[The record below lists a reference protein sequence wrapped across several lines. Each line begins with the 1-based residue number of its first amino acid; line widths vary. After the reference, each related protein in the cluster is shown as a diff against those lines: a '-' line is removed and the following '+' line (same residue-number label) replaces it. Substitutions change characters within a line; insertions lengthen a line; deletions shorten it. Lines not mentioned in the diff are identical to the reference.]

1 MHSARPAR
9 FHSAG
14 SDKLA
19 LPLPPAYAVSRSAN
33 VAMPATRVSRRR
45 KIDVLIG
52 QMDNQP
58 AWALA
63 ACARILRPLVRL
75 ALAMGV
81 KHAPLEALLRDL
93 LLDEARR
100 SWQAKGVT
108 ANISQLSVT
117 TGLSR
122 KAVTARLRTPVEGA
136 LPRTEMSAA
145 AKTLTHWLQLVDAQ
159 PALRRLPIHAEDDE
173 PSFEAVARQASRGNV
188 HHRTILQELVR
199 LDIAID
205 LDSEV
210 ELKAGGFVPKQ
221 DRETML
227 AFLSDN
233 VRDHLL
239 TAVSNTLSERP
250 PMLERAIYAKG
261 LSAEDCER
269 IHQLVRDRWDAW
281 QVELTREL
289 SRAVDAAEGNGPGR
303 IRVGIFT
310 FLEPDDAAEAPAA
323 ADRPRRQ

>member
-1 MHSARPAR
+1 
-9 FHSAG
+9 
-14 SDKLA
+14 
-19 LPLPPAYAVSRSAN
+19 
-33 VAMPATRVSRRR
+33 MPATRVSRRR

-63 ACARILRPLVRL
+63 ACARILKPLVRL

-81 KHAPLEALLRDL
+81 KHGPLEALLRDL
-93 LLDEARR
+93 MIEEARR
-100 SWQAKGVT
+100 SWEAKGVT

-122 KAVTARLRTPVEGA
+122 KAVTARVRIEADGL

-145 AKTLTHWLQLVDAQ
+145 AKTLTLWLQLAEEQ
-159 PALRRLPIHAEDDE
+159 PVLRRLPIHADADQ
-173 PSFEAVARQASRGNV
+173 PSFESVARLASRGNV

-199 LDIAID
+199 LNVAVE
-205 LDSEV
+205 LESEV
-210 ELKAGGFVPKQ
+210 EIRSGGFVPSA

-239 TAVSNTLSERP
+239 TAVSNTLAERP

-261 LSAEDCER
+261 LSVEDCER
-269 IHQLVRDRWDAW
+269 IHVWVRDRWDSL

-289 SRAVDAAEGNGPGR
+289 TRAVDAADGNGPGR
-303 IRVGIFT
+303 IRIGIFT
-310 FLEPDDAAEAPAA
+310 FLEPDDAGGSSGTSDGP
-323 ADRPRRQ
+323 PPK

>member
-1 MHSARPAR
+1 MSSSTALANTEKGRSRAWLSTPA
-9 FHSAG
+9 HA
-14 SDKLA
+14 
-19 LPLPPAYAVSRSAN
+19 P
-33 VAMPATRVSRRR
+33 RRG
-45 KIDVLIG
+45 KHQVLNG

-75 ALAMGV
+75 ALAMGA
-81 KHAPLEALLRDL
+81 KHGPLEELLRDL
-93 LLDEARR
+93 LLEEARR
-100 SWQAKGVT
+100 SWQAKGIT

-122 KAVTARLRTPVEGA
+122 KAVTARLRTPVEER
-136 LPRTEMSAA
+136 LPHTEMSAA
-145 AKTLTHWLQLVDAQ
+145 AKTLTQWLELADKQ
-159 PALRRLPIHAEDDE
+159 PALRRLPIHSDE
-173 PSFEAVARQASRGNV
+173 GPSFESLARQASRGNV

-199 LDIAID
+199 LDIAVE
-205 LDSEV
+205 SESDV
-210 ELKAGGFVPKQ
+210 EIKADGFVPTQ

-261 LSAEDCER
+261 LTTEDCER
-269 IHQLVRDRWDAW
+269 IHQLVRDRWDAL
-281 QVELTREL
+281 QIELTREL
-289 SRAVDAAEGNGPGR
+289 TRAVNAADGSGLGR
-303 IRVGIFT
+303 IRIGIFT
-310 FLEPDDAAEAPAA
+310 FLEPDEGNPPLAE
-323 ADRPRRQ
+323 DERSKPR

>member
-1 MHSARPAR
+1 MSIPAGAANPAR
-9 FHSAG
+9 TLVRAR
-14 SDKLA
+14 
-19 LPLPPAYAVSRSAN
+19 LPAASHAP
-33 VAMPATRVSRRR
+33 RRR
-45 KIDVLIG
+45 DIDVLIG

-93 LLDEARR
+93 LIEEARR
-100 SWQAKGVT
+100 SWEAKGVT

-122 KAVTARLRTPVEGA
+122 KAVTARVRTVADGD

-145 AKTLTHWLQLVDAQ
+145 AKTLTLWLQLADEQ
-159 PALRRLPIHAEDDE
+159 PALRRLPIHAEADQ
-173 PSFEAVARQASRGNV
+173 PSFESVARQASRGNV

-199 LDIAID
+199 LNVAIEHE
-205 LDSEV
+205 SEV
-210 ELKAGGFVPKQ
+210 EISNGGFVPTA

-250 PMLERAIYAKG
+250 PMLERALYAKG

-269 IHQLVRDRWDAW
+269 IHQLVRDRWDSL

-289 SRAVDAAEGNGPGR
+289 TRAVDAADGNGPGR
-303 IRVGIFT
+303 IRIGVFT
-310 FLEPDDAAEAPAA
+310 FLEPDDASGSFGTTDGQP
-323 ADRPRRQ
+323 PK

>member
-1 MHSARPAR
+1 MSIASGAASLAKAPVRTRLPAASHSP
-9 FHSAG
+9 
-14 SDKLA
+14 
-19 LPLPPAYAVSRSAN
+19 
-33 VAMPATRVSRRR
+33 RRR
-45 KIDVLIG
+45 DIDVLIG
-52 QMDNQP
+52 HMDNQP

-75 ALAMGV
+75 ALAMGA
-81 KHAPLEALLRDL
+81 KHGPLEALLRDL
-93 LLDEARR
+93 LIEEARR
-100 SWQAKGVT
+100 SWEAKGVT

-122 KAVTARLRTPVEGA
+122 KAVTARIRTVSDGL

-145 AKTLTHWLQLVDAQ
+145 AKTLTLWLQLVEEQ
-159 PALRRLPIHAEDDE
+159 PALRRLPIHADADQ
-173 PSFEAVARQASRGNV
+173 PSFESVARQASRGNV

-199 LDIAID
+199 LNVAVE
-205 LDSEV
+205 LETEV
-210 ELKAGGFVPKQ
+210 ELTSGGFVPSA

-239 TAVSNTLSERP
+239 TAVSNTLAERP

-269 IHQLVRDRWDAW
+269 IHQLVRDRWDAL
-281 QVELTREL
+281 QIELTREL
-289 SRAVDAAEGNGPGR
+289 TRAVDAADGNGPGR
-303 IRVGIFT
+303 IRIGIFT
-310 FLEPDDAAEAPAA
+310 FLEPDDASGSSATTDGPLAK
-323 ADRPRRQ
+323 